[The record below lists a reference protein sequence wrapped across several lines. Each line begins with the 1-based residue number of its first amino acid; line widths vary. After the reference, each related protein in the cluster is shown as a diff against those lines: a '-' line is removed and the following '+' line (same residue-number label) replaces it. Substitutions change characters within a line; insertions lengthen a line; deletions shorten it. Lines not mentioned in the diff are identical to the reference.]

1 MYNDTYTEKIY
12 MIRSYINTIYIFLS
26 SMTFDGKV
34 YIPQKYEM
42 KKILNHFIYLFRKQ
56 YYVVKRAAVTDIFCF

>member
-1 MYNDTYTEKIY
+1 MCFYLLVYNDTYTEKIY
-12 MIRSYINTIYIFLS
+12 MIRSYNNTIYIFLS

-42 KKILNHFIYLFRKQ
+42 KKILPKSFYLP
-56 YYVVKRAAVTDIFCF
+56 I